1 MENES
6 SLGHLHPSV
15 LLGVAALAVIY
26 LIGIR
31 ITHAKLSRRCALCFA
46 AALAMIL
53 LALNGPVDGLADD
66 RLFTAHMLQHLM
78 LSLVMPP
85 LLLLGIPEELLRPI
99 LPHRWIRP
107 IARGLTNPLVA
118 FALYNGVLVWI
129 HNPPIFEWMCRDEDF
144 HVAVHILL
152 MITGTVMWWP
162 LLSPLPE
169 LPRLSYP
176 AQMLYLFFL
185 LIPMAA
191 VSAPITLSSEVIYPW
206 YLEGP
211 HPLGVEPLADQVAGG
226 LLMWVGAGCYIIL
239 VFTLIFAVWCRHED
253 RDTPMVGIHLQ
264 PR

>member
-15 LLGVAALAVIY
+15 LLGVAALAVLY

-31 ITHAKLSRRCALCFA
+31 ITRAQLSRRCALCFA

-99 LPHRWIRP
+99 LRHRWIRP
-107 IARGLTNPLVA
+107 IARRLTNPLVA

-176 AQMLYLFFL
+176 AQ
-185 LIPMAA
+185 
-191 VSAPITLSSEVIYPW
+191 
-206 YLEGP
+206 
-211 HPLGVEPLADQVAGG
+211 
-226 LLMWVGAGCYIIL
+226 
-239 VFTLIFAVWCRHED
+239 
-253 RDTPMVGIHLQ
+253 
-264 PR
+264 